1 MLTKLTKKDMLIL
14 TNLRNNARMS
24 LTEMSRKTKIPIST
38 IYDKLRG
45 LLKEI
50 ITKQIALIDFTKL
63 GFNAR
68 IKVIL
73 KIDKSD
79 REEAK
84 LYLSRHLNVNSVY
97 KINNGYDLLAEGIF
111 KNMNEAEEFIEKLE
125 AKFKLKQLQVYYV
138 VEDIKREAFLNN
150 GELLGLIV

>member
-1 MLTKLTKKDMLIL
+1 MLIL

-50 ITKQIALIDFTKL
+50 ITKQITLIDFTKL

-73 KIDKSD
+73 KIDKKD

-84 LYLSRHLNVNSVY
+84 AYLSRHLNINSVY

-111 KNMNEAEEFIEKLE
+111 KEMREAEDFIEKLE
-125 AKFKLKQLQVYYV
+125 AKFNIKHLQVYYI
-138 VEDIKREAFLNN
+138 VEDIKRESFLNN
-150 GELLGLIV
+150 GELVGLMV

>member
-50 ITKQIALIDFTKL
+50 ITKQITLIDFTKL

-73 KIDKSD
+73 KIDKKD

-84 LYLSRHLNVNSVY
+84 AYLSRHLNINSVY

-111 KNMNEAEEFIEKLE
+111 KEMREAEDFIEKLE
-125 AKFKLKQLQVYYV
+125 AKFNIKHLQVYYI
-138 VEDIKREAFLNN
+138 VEDIKRESFLNN
-150 GELLGLIV
+150 GELVGLMV